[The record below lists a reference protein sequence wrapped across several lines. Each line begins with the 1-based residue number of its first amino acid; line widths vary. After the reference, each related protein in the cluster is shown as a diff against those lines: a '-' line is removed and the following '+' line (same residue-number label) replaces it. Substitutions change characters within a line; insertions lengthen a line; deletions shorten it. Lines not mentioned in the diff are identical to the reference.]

1 MREQAKLSSKGQITI
16 PVNVRNALRVTTGD
30 GLIFEL
36 DRGEI
41 VMRSAGRKGAFKK
54 YRGIGNEG
62 VKSGR
67 KAILDSIAVMRGHA
81 SDEE

>member
-16 PVNVRNALRVTTGD
+16 PVNVRNALGVTTGD
-30 GLIFEL
+30 GLVFEL

-41 VMRSAGRKGAFKK
+41 VMRSAGRKGAFNK
-54 YRGIGNEG
+54 YRGIGNDG

-67 KAILDSIAVMRGHA
+67 NAILDTIAEMRGHSA
-81 SDEE
+81 EDE